1 MKIRNKKQSRVRVK
15 LSAIIVDANVQTTSQ
30 ENTNPKLI
38 FHAKNNSELDRL
50 PELVKEKMTFVYECL
65 QSLDHDENLNRLVQ
79 NNAHLRGL
87 HWSRSANFK
96 NIFRCDLWDSWRI
109 ICTECVYPFSKDQS
123 KNAILIRVFKSCH
136 KKDDTIYEKLLQGA
150 ETITNATWSSKP
162 PRLILLP
169 PPENEGVTV
178 A

>member
-1 MKIRNKKQSRVRVK
+1 MKIRSKKQSRVRGKSSV
-15 LSAIIVDANVQTTSQ
+15 IIVSTNTQTTPR
-30 ENTNPKLI
+30 ENSNPKLI

-50 PELVKEKMTFVYECL
+50 PELVKEKMPFVYECL

-87 HWSRSANFK
+87 YWSRSANFK

-109 ICTECVYPFSKDQS
+109 ICTECIYPFSEDQS

-136 KKDDTIYEKLLQGA
+136 NKDNTIYEKLLEGA
-150 ETITNATWSSKP
+150 ETITSATWSNKP
-162 PRLILLP
+162 SRLISLP
-169 PPENEGVTV
+169 PSENEDITV